1 MYFKYSRFLVNIS
14 VNFSLTVDIQG
25 NVRALKYALSHPLV
39 YRDPN
44 VDLDKVKRTVP
55 EFRRVNNFFTQIT
68 VNHSAKHFGVNR

>member
-1 MYFKYSRFLVNIS
+1 MYFKYSRILVNIS

-25 NVRALKYALSHPLV
+25 NVRALKYALGHPLV

-55 EFRRVNNFFTQIT
+55 EFRRVNILIFL
-68 VNHSAKHFGVNR
+68 HRSL